1 MLSWLENNSLNYI
14 NNVLG
19 KSFKFHSN
27 LSISRTSKTI
37 NFLPSYYKDIIN
49 SWCKYYFCKYYSCSF
64 YGAIHISKL
73 LIRLF
78 VTKALVVKKLTM
90 LAIYLMKV
98 GS

>member
-1 MLSWLENNSLNYI
+1 MLSCLENNSLNYI

-27 LSISRTSKTI
+27 LGISRNSKTI
-37 NFLPSYYKDIIN
+37 NSLPSYYKGIIN
-49 SWCKYYFCKYYSCSF
+49 SWCKYYFCRYYSCSF
-64 YGAIHISKL
+64 YSAIHVSKL

-78 VTKALVVKKLTM
+78 VTKALLVKKLTM